1 MTRICYCQIAV
12 KVATLLGLVQFSLA
26 FAPLPPFATRY
37 STISRPTRLYQN
49 FYDVWRSGAV
59 ADTMHLC
66 EENVQECLDEFIQ
79 SDYGKQMFG
88 CHDLAASIDI
98 TGELSFV
105 DLTGPEVTLML
116 DGAFWHR
123 RESVLGRAAV
133 WLNARMP
140 EITDVN
146 VANLAELEDFEE
158 IFDEDSGE
166 QLYVDDKR
174 APDFNGDRG
183 TMEYQGIDPD
193 VSASQSSRHG
203 MFSQRLSCPMTNAS
217 TLPTFFSFAGTRTL
231 RSRRLWW
238 SRGFHHSGMI
248 RSCIGLEDPTFWF
261 NDDRHTAF

>member
-1 MTRICYCQIAV
+1 MTRICCGEIAV
-12 KVATLLGLVQFSLA
+12 IVATFLAVVQTTLA
-26 FAPLPPFATRY
+26 FAPLPPSATRH
-37 STISRPTRLYQN
+37 SATTGISRPTRLYQN

-88 CHDLAASIDI
+88 CHEMAASIDI
-98 TGELSFV
+98 TGELTFV

-158 IFDEDSGE
+158 IFDEYSGE
-166 QLYVDDKR
+166 QIYVEDKR

-193 VSASQSSRHG
+193 VSASWVDVKC
-203 MFSQRLSCPMTNAS
+203 F
-217 TLPTFFSFAGTRTL
+217 
-231 RSRRLWW
+231 RS
-238 SRGFHHSGMI
+238 
-248 RSCIGLEDPTFWF
+248 D
-261 NDDRHTAF
+261 

>member
-1 MTRICYCQIAV
+1 MTRIRFGQIAV
-12 KVATLLGLVQFSLA
+12 TVATLLGLLVQSTLA
-26 FAPLPPFATRY
+26 FAPLLPPFATRY
-37 STISRPTRLYQN
+37 SSVTSSISRPTRLYQN

-158 IFDEDSGE
+158 IFDEYSGE
-166 QLYVDDKR
+166 QIYVEDKR

-193 VSASQSSRHG
+193 VSAS
-203 MFSQRLSCPMTNAS
+203 
-217 TLPTFFSFAGTRTL
+217 
-231 RSRRLWW
+231 
-238 SRGFHHSGMI
+238 
-248 RSCIGLEDPTFWF
+248 
-261 NDDRHTAF
+261 

>member
-1 MTRICYCQIAV
+1 MARTRYGQIAV
-12 KVATLLGLVQFSLA
+12 IVATLLGLVQSILA
-26 FAPLPPFATRY
+26 FAPLPPSATRY
-37 STISRPTRLYQN
+37 SATAGNSIVRPTRLYQN

-105 DLTGPEVTLML
+105 DLTGPEVTLTL

-146 VANLAELEDFEE
+146 VANLDELEDFEE

-166 QLYVDDKR
+166 QLYVEDKR

-193 VSASQSSRHG
+193 VSASLVDMECFHRDC
-203 MFSQRLSCPMTNAS
+203 LSCP
-217 TLPTFFSFAGTRTL
+217 P
-231 RSRRLWW
+231 
-238 SRGFHHSGMI
+238 
-248 RSCIGLEDPTFWF
+248 D
-261 NDDRHTAF
+261 

>member
-1 MTRICYCQIAV
+1 MSIICDGKIAV
-12 KVATLLGLVQFSLA
+12 IIATLLGLVQSTTLA
-26 FAPLPPFATRY
+26 FAPLPPSATRY
-37 STISRPTRLYQN
+37 SATTGFSRPTCLYQN

-98 TGELSFV
+98 TGEITFV

-158 IFDEDSGE
+158 IFDEYSGE
-166 QLYVDDKR
+166 QLYVEDKR

-193 VSASQSSRHG
+193 VSAS
-203 MFSQRLSCPMTNAS
+203 
-217 TLPTFFSFAGTRTL
+217 
-231 RSRRLWW
+231 
-238 SRGFHHSGMI
+238 
-248 RSCIGLEDPTFWF
+248 
-261 NDDRHTAF
+261 

>member
-1 MTRICYCQIAV
+1 
-12 KVATLLGLVQFSLA
+12 
-26 FAPLPPFATRY
+26 
-37 STISRPTRLYQN
+37 
-49 FYDVWRSGAV
+49 
-59 ADTMHLC
+59 
-66 EENVQECLDEFIQ
+66 
-79 SDYGKQMFG
+79 MFG

-146 VANLAELEDFEE
+146 VANLDELEDFEE
-158 IFDEDSGE
+158 IFDEYSGE
-166 QLYVDDKR
+166 QLYVEDKR

-193 VSASQSSRHG
+193 VSMSWVDVQ
-203 MFSQRLSCPMTNAS
+203 C
-217 TLPTFFSFAGTRTL
+217 
-231 RSRRLWW
+231 
-238 SRGFHHSGMI
+238 FHSD
-248 RSCIGLEDPTFWF
+248 CLVP
-261 NDDRHTAF
+261 

>member
-1 MTRICYCQIAV
+1 MTRICYGQIAIIA
-12 KVATLLGLVQFSLA
+12 ATLLGLVQSTLA
-26 FAPLPPFATRY
+26 FAPLPPSATRY
-37 STISRPTRLYQN
+37 STTTGISRPTCLYQN

-59 ADTMHLC
+59 AETMHLC

-146 VANLAELEDFEE
+146 VANLDELEDFKE
-158 IFDEDSGE
+158 IFDEYSGE
-166 QLYVDDKR
+166 QLYVEDKR

-183 TMEYQGIDPD
+183 VMEYQGIDPD
-193 VSASQSSRHG
+193 VSA
-203 MFSQRLSCPMTNAS
+203 C
-217 TLPTFFSFAGTRTL
+217 
-231 RSRRLWW
+231 
-238 SRGFHHSGMI
+238 
-248 RSCIGLEDPTFWF
+248 
-261 NDDRHTAF
+261 